1 MADSKRKKTVKKVVL
16 AYSGGLDTSIILK
29 WLQTVYGCEVVT
41 FTADL
46 GQGEEL
52 EPARQKAL
60 LLGIKKENIFVEDL
74 REEFVRDYV
83 FPMFRA
89 NALYEG
95 LYLLGTSIARP
106 LIAKKQIEIAE
117 KVGADAVAHGATGKG
132 NDQVRFEL
140 TYYALKPDVTVIAP
154 WREWDLTSRTKLIE
168 FAEKHQIPIAKD
180 KRGEAPF
187 SVDANLLHTSSEGKV
202 LEDPAQDVPDYVFSR
217 TVDPEKA
224 PDKPTSITIDFERGD
239 AVAVDGKKMSPAV
252 LLKHLND
259 LGRANG
265 IGRLDLV
272 ENRFVG
278 MKSRGM
284 YETPGGTILLAA
296 HRGIESITLD
306 RGAAHLKDELMPKYA
321 ELVYY
326 GFWFT
331 PEREMLQAAIDKS
344 QEFVT
349 GRVTLKLYKGN
360 ATVVGRESKYSL
372 YDQDLVTF
380 EEGAVAYDHRDAE
393 GFIKLNALRLRTL
406 GQRRRKLKLD

>member
-1 MADSKRKKTVKKVVL
+1 ML

-29 WLQTVYGCEVVT
+29 WLQTAYGCEVVT

-52 EPARQKAL
+52 EPARKKAE
-60 LLGIKKENIFVEDL
+60 LLGIKPQNIFVEDL

-89 NALYEG
+89 NTVYEG
-95 LYLLGTSIARP
+95 QYLLGTSIARP

-187 SVDANLLHTSSEGKV
+187 SVDANLLHASSEGKV
-202 LEDPAQDVPDYVFSR
+202 LEDPAQEVPDYVYSR
-217 TVDPEKA
+217 TVSPEQA
-224 PDKPTSITIDFERGD
+224 PDKATTITVDFERGD
-239 AVAVDGKKMSPAV
+239 AVAIDGKKLSPAA
-252 LLKHLND
+252 LLTRLND

-296 HRGIESITLD
+296 HRAIESITLD

-326 GFWFT
+326 GFWFA

-344 QEFVT
+344 QQYVG
-349 GRVTLKLYKGN
+349 GRVKLKLYKGN
-360 ATVVGRESKYSL
+360 VTVVGRESKYSL
-372 YDQDLVTF
+372 YDQELVTF